1 MCRFAAYH
9 GPTIPL
15 ERVIVLP
22 SHSLLDQSQNATE
35 AKLSVNGD
43 GFGVA
48 WYGQDPTPGLYRD
61 VLPAWSDGNLR
72 DLCRMIQ
79 APLFLAHVRA
89 STIGATSRENCHP
102 FRHGRWAFMHNG
114 KIGEFRRVRRALEAM
129 LPDDLYEAR
138 CGSTDS
144 ELLFLLLLAHGL
156 TTDPLAAVRRTLDII
171 SAEQGALSEPN
182 RITCAFTD
190 GQTIYAFR
198 TSSDGRSPSLYLGRD
213 MDAGGTVLAS
223 EPLEVDVARWT
234 AVPDGQFVALNGHG
248 VSLVPL
254 AKGPGDGAE
263 PRVQPTFET
272 SFPETPIETVA
283 SPSPA

>member
-1 MCRFAAYH
+1 MAYH

-22 SHSLLDQSQNATE
+22 NHSLLDQSQNATE

-61 VLPAWSDGNLR
+61 ILPAWSDGNLR
-72 DLCRMIQ
+72 DLCRMIE

-89 STIGATSRENCHP
+89 STIGTTSRENCHP

-144 ELLFLLLLAHGL
+144 ELLFLLLLAQGL
-156 TTDPLAAVRRTLDII
+156 TADPLAAVRRTLDII
-171 SAEQGALSEPN
+171 AAEQGALSEPT
-182 RITCAFTD
+182 RITCAFSD

-223 EPLEVDVARWT
+223 EPLEVDLARWT
-234 AVPDGQFVALNGHG
+234 AVPDGQFVALNGG
-248 VSLVPL
+248 GLDIELL
-254 AKGPGDGAE
+254 AKRPLDNAE
-263 PRVQPTFET
+263 ARLQPAQEL
-272 SFPETPIETVA
+272 SRPETQIETAA
-283 SPSPA
+283 SLSRA